1 MAQGFQI
8 TNPRMRFFDSNG
20 APLALGKLY
29 SYEAGTSTPLS
40 IYSNSDLTSTH
51 TNPAILSASGE
62 ITIFVPSATLYK
74 FDLYDANDV
83 HQSGWPVDG
92 VEALPAPDPPAP
104 TPSPVPT
111 GGLVMYGGTVA
122 PSGYLLCNGALIS
135 RSTYSALFTAIGT
148 SYGAGDGS
156 TTFGLPDMRGRFPL
170 GLAASG
176 TGSTI
181 GGTGGA
187 IDHTH
192 TGPSH
197 THTGTVDVTHTH
209 NVTVATHTHN
219 VTVGTHTHSVTA
231 GSHTHSVDTPQTGW
245 TTTGPVAPSGLTSLV
260 LGDGVTTYYQ
270 PATPNTVTSGAGG
283 SISTNTGAGGSINQ
297 DTGAGG
303 AINQNTGAAT
313 ISTVALSID
322 AGGTGVTGTAN
333 APFQTFTFII
343 KT

>member
-29 SYEAGTSTPLS
+29 SYEAGTDTPLS

-62 ITIFVPSATLYK
+62 ITVFVPSATLYK

-92 VEALPAPDPPAP
+92 VEAIPAPDPPAP

-111 GGLVMYGGTVA
+111 GGILMYGAASA
-122 PSGYLLCNGALIS
+122 PSGFLLCNGATVS
-135 RSTYSALFTAIGT
+135 RSTYAALFAVIGT
-148 SYGAGDGS
+148 TFGAGDGS
-156 TTFGLPDMRGRFPL
+156 TTFGLPDLRQRFPL
-170 GLAASG
+170 GVAASG
-176 TGSTI
+176 TGNTL

-187 IDHTH
+187 IDHAH

-197 THTGTVDVTHTH
+197 THSTDVTWAHTH
-209 NVTVATHTHN
+209 NVTVAAHTHAMSVAAHTHTVDVPNGSWTANQQIPSVLGRLVVGDN
-219 VTVGTHTHSVTA
+219 VTTF
-231 GSHTHSVDTPQTGW
+231 
-245 TTTGPVAPSGLTSLV
+245 
-260 LGDGVTTYYQ
+260 YQ
-270 PATPNTVTSGAGG
+270 PGTSQLVTSGTGG
-283 SISTNTGAGGSINQ
+283 AISQNTAS
-297 DTGAGG
+297 DG
-303 AINQNTGAAT
+303 AINQNTGAASS
-313 ISTVALSID
+313 STGSFTSSASGTGNTGTNNPPFVALW
-322 AGGTGVTGTAN
+322 
-333 APFQTFTFII
+333 FII